1 MSAFHAVDAASDYPE
16 DEPERAGFAAAA
28 DELSNAYERKTS
40 LCAPFVGALPVAGA
54 AVSIL
59 GETFGTETVCASDK
73 QAARLDELQ
82 IDIGEGPCWQARSTR
97 RPVLTGDVQRGSQSS
112 WPVFSE
118 AIRNDGVGALFA
130 FPLIVGSL
138 VIGAVDL
145 YAREPGSLTET
156 QVEGAEGLA
165 AIAARQVLRKA
176 LSESD
181 RYGLDDPETD
191 ARLSR
196 RVVHQA
202 TGMVLAQLGLSASD
216 ALIVIRGHA
225 FSAGRSVREVATEIV
240 ERRLDLSSNNP
251 EI

>member
-1 MSAFHAVDAASDYPE
+1 MPQK
-16 DEPERAGFAAAA
+16 AGFAAAA
-28 DELSNAYERKTS
+28 DALANAYERNTS
-40 LCAPFVGALPVAGA
+40 LCMPFISALPVAGA
-54 AVSIL
+54 AISIL

-97 RPVLTGDVQRGSQSS
+97 RPVLTHDVHHGPETP
-112 WPVFSE
+112 WPIFSE
-118 AIRNDGVGALFA
+118 AIRDDDVGALFA
-130 FPLIVGSL
+130 FPLLVGSL

-145 YAREPGSLTET
+145 YSREPGSLTDT
-156 QVEGAEGLA
+156 QVEGAAELA

-176 LSESD
+176 LND
-181 RYGLDDPETD
+181 GDQYGLDRPEAD

-202 TGMVLAQLGLSASD
+202 TGMVLAQLNLTASD
-216 ALIVIRGHA
+216 ALLVIRGHA
-225 FSAGRSVREVATEIV
+225 FATGRSVREVAIDVV
-240 ERRLDLSSNNP
+240 ERRLNLSSTQH